1 MAASPFSIESDSAAL
16 AALPQHFQT
25 ACAVFWVSPSA
36 VAAAAPY
43 LDFSDGRK
51 AQITVGQGS
60 RQALQAYCPH
70 PVLSPDSGNDSEA
83 VLRMAVWNTLP
94 RGADIL
100 IVRGHGGR
108 EFLADALR
116 QHGFAVHAAEVYF
129 RRPQSIDWQAVAA
142 ARPDAAWIA
151 SAEAVRGLF
160 AQAGPAFTQ
169 MLQSLLYFTNHQR
182 VADALYAAGAKRVAV
197 VGKLA
202 ADLLQRYTEQSR

>member
-1 MAASPFSIESDSAAL
+1 MAGCGRQPVLHRKRFRRIGR
-16 AALPQHFQT
+16 
-25 ACAVFWVSPSA
+25 
-36 VAAAAPY
+36 AAAA
-43 LDFSDGRK
+43 FSDGLCRVLGQPVRRCRRRAISGFFRRYRK

-129 RRPQSIDWQAVAA
+129 RRYRKA
-142 ARPDAAWIA
+142 
-151 SAEAVRGLF
+151 
-160 AQAGPAFTQ
+160 
-169 MLQSLLYFTNHQR
+169 
-182 VADALYAAGAKRVAV
+182 
-197 VGKLA
+197 
-202 ADLLQRYTEQSR
+202 